1 MLFNFRAILQNSWA
15 EVMDLILK
23 PRSGGENKNN
33 LKEKKK
39 RNIWLDSHEIALNK
53 SIGAN
58 YHHYFKIFAS
68 LFLYKSY
75 VYIRDL

>member
-33 LKEKKK
+33 LKKKNYYK
-39 RNIWLDSHEIALNK
+39 ELNY
-53 SIGAN
+53 N
-58 YHHYFKIFAS
+58 
-68 LFLYKSY
+68 
-75 VYIRDL
+75 

>member
-39 RNIWLDSHEIALNK
+39 KGIYDL
-53 SIGAN
+53 
-58 YHHYFKIFAS
+58 IFMK
-68 LFLYKSY
+68 LL
-75 VYIRDL
+75 

>member
-33 LKEKKK
+33 LKKKK
-39 RNIWLDSHEIALNK
+39 KGIYDS
-53 SIGAN
+53 
-58 YHHYFKIFAS
+58 IFMK
-68 LFLYKSY
+68 L
-75 VYIRDL
+75 I

>member
-1 MLFNFRAILQNSWA
+1 MLFNFGAILQNSWA

-39 RNIWLDSHEIALNK
+39 E
-53 SIGAN
+53 
-58 YHHYFKIFAS
+58 YMT
-68 LFLYKSY
+68 
-75 VYIRDL
+75 

>member
-1 MLFNFRAILQNSWA
+1 
-15 EVMDLILK
+15 MDLILK

-33 LKEKKK
+33 LKKKK
-39 RNIWLDSHEIALNK
+39 RNIWLDIHEIALNK

-58 YHHYFKIFAS
+58 WRHYFRIFAS

-75 VYIRDL
+75 VYTRDL

>member
-1 MLFNFRAILQNSWA
+1 MLFNFRAILQNSWT

-39 RNIWLDSHEIALNK
+39 KEYIRVDIHEIALNK
-53 SIGAN
+53 SISAN
-58 YHHYFKIFAS
+58 
-68 LFLYKSY
+68 
-75 VYIRDL
+75 

>member
-33 LKEKKK
+33 LKKKK
-39 RNIWLDSHEIALNK
+39 KKEYMTRYS
-53 SIGAN
+53 
-58 YHHYFKIFAS
+58 
-68 LFLYKSY
+68 
-75 VYIRDL
+75 